1 MYISTMQVNLKKFI
15 LPLKHTFSISRESHD
30 FQDTMIAS
38 LTLNGQTGFGEAT
51 SNPYYKITIESMMG
65 EIGAISQEIEKFE
78 FTTPEIFHAF
88 LVNKGLSNFAICA
101 LDLAAHDLYA
111 SHYMKFGVQAL
122 KIILSPTTP

>member
-101 LDLAAHDLYA
+101 LDLAAHDLYGKKC
-111 SHYMKFGVQAL
+111 HGPFTK
-122 KIILSPTTP
+122 LS